1 MRSWDSVVE
10 YLNKAEQ
17 NLWDPAPIQQNGIN
31 TYVACDDHQNSQL
44 QVQIELLAYT

>member
-17 NLWDPAPIQQNGIN
+17 NLWDPAPIQQNSIN
-31 TYVACDDHQNSQL
+31 TSYVARDDHQNSKL
-44 QVQIELLAYT
+44 QVQIELLA

>member
-17 NLWDPAPIQQNGIN
+17 NLRDPASIQQNSIN
-31 TYVACDDHQNSQL
+31 TSYVACDDHQNSQL
-44 QVQIELLAYT
+44 QVQIELLV